1 MSEVITTQTAQ
12 NNTEAVQSNAAPVQS
27 QAQATVVET
36 ATAAPVET
44 KTEAVQTATT
54 TTETEAKPVET
65 AKPVVPEKYDLK
77 LPDGALLDSVALE
90 EISAYAKEKGY
101 SQEQAQE
108 LLTRENEAVLDYVER
123 SEELHKAQVMK
134 WKQDVMADKEIGGE
148 NFNIN
153 IEYAHRVLQ
162 KYAPKEF
169 VETLEKTGFGNHPL
183 LVKTFVAI
191 GKAMQPDKIVKA
203 NSVTQTKN
211 YEDIFYGTNN

>member
-1 MSEVITTQTAQ
+1 MSEVITTTAAQ
-12 NNTEAVQSNAAPVQS
+12 NNTDAAQSNAAPVTTTVET
-27 QAQATVVET
+27 QAAPAAPVTTEVKTEAQTET
-36 ATAAPVET
+36 AT
-44 KTEAVQTATT
+44 TATDT
-54 TTETEAKPVET
+54 AAKPVE
-65 AKPVVPEKYDLK
+65 KPVVPEKYELK

-123 SEELHKAQVMK
+123 TEELHKAQVSK
-134 WKQDVMADKEIGGE
+134 WRQEVMADKEIGGE
-148 NFNIN
+148 QFNIN

-162 KYAPKEF
+162 KFAPKEF

-203 NSVTQTKN
+203 NSVGQTKN
-211 YEDIFYGTNN
+211 YEDIFYGQNN